1 MEKEPEKEKVRVK
14 RTRRSAPRAKTGC
27 VTCKFRKVKCDER
40 KPFCARC
47 EGFGVKCDGYAA
59 TKPPR
64 QKCGEDR
71 RAVVAKPLAP
81 KSVSGAV
88 VTSYDPV
95 PAAQSRWRHI
105 AAATRNPSIPMELVT
120 LQFDDETESRYFN
133 LFQEKTAM
141 QIAPYFDS
149 DTWRRLVLQACH
161 VPSIRHTVI
170 AIAALHQT
178 SMTLDNF
185 RKMSLDLGDS
195 VTNLGVHHQ
204 VAIEQYTKAI
214 RGMRQALSSGRQ
226 DLRTTLITCLV
237 IGCFEAFHGNIPLAH
252 GQIRTGIEMLHE
264 WKKAYGDDYIL
275 SYASPN
281 KHVVEDDL
289 VTTFGRLEI
298 STGYA
303 YTDEDDAHQIRRKQ
317 LSMVLRGMPSV
328 FDSLTHARVYLEL
341 IFRQM
346 EHYLYVA
353 ATWPDTYHK
362 HTEIE
367 HRIATRLAKEKNTTP
382 QNAYQSTRPTVEEPQ
397 SEAIER
403 IGAYPPEI
411 LSWNHHAKARGWE
424 TGPPKPGDEP
434 TSSNTAEFG
443 AEFGFVRDLIA
454 ESGEAAESRET
465 HMAELLQWHYSFENT
480 MSRHNMAETVGSMM
494 LRMHFKICYVC
505 IKTYLDDVML
515 PDLYTAELKEI
526 VALSTKLLAAFRHG
540 ESTNFT
546 LDFGLNIPLYIA
558 GFKCRVTSVRTE
570 IVNLLLGQ
578 PRREGF
584 WDSQLAGKVV
594 RWIQELEEEYAGGDV
609 IPEWCRIR
617 PSEVGF
623 NMKNNDGE
631 KATENEFG
639 RGAELVC
646 HQRIS
651 PDNLETRERCI
662 TLVW

>member
-1 MEKEPEKEKVRVK
+1 MMEKGTEKVKIK
-14 RTRRSAPRAKTGC
+14 RTRRSAPRTKTGC
-27 VTCKFRKVKCDER
+27 ITCKFRKVKCDER
-40 KPFCARC
+40 KPTCARC
-47 EGFGVKCDGYAA
+47 EGFGVRCDGYTTPKLPKQA
-59 TKPPR
+59 
-64 QKCGEDR
+64 GEDR
-71 RAVVAKPLAP
+71 RVVVKPLAP
-81 KSVSGAV
+81 KALLAPV
-88 VTSYDPV
+88 VTSYEPV

-105 AAATRNPSIPMELVT
+105 AVAAQKTPMPMELMT
-120 LQFDDETESRYFN
+120 MRFDNETESRYFA

-185 RKMSLDLGDS
+185 RKMSLDLSDRL
-195 VTNLGVHHQ
+195 TNLSVHHQ
-204 VAIEQYTKAI
+204 VAIDQYAKAI
-214 RGMRQALSSGRQ
+214 RGMRQALSSGNQ

-252 GQIRTGIEMLHE
+252 GQIRAGIEMLDE
-264 WKKAYGDDYIL
+264 WKKGYGDDYIL

-303 YTDEDDAHQIRRKQ
+303 YTDDENAHQARRKQ
-317 LSMVLRGMPSV
+317 LSKVLRDMPSV

-341 IFRQM
+341 LFRQM
-346 EHYLYVA
+346 EHYLYVS

-367 HRIATRLAKEKNTTP
+367 HRIAARLAKDSIAKPPTSSPDIIPTTEQP
-382 QNAYQSTRPTVEEPQ
+382 ENEGTELV
-397 SEAIER
+397 
-403 IGAYPPEI
+403 GACPPEI
-411 LSWNHHAKARGWE
+411 MKWNYHAKSRGWE
-424 TGPPKPGDEP
+424 TGPSGNPDEH
-434 TSSNTAEFG
+434 TTANTREFG
-443 AEFGFVRDLIA
+443 REFGFVRDLIA
-454 ESGEAAESRET
+454 EADDVSESIDT
-465 HMAELLQWHYSFENT
+465 HLAELLQWHHSFENT
-480 MSRHNMAETVGSMM
+480 MNQPNMTESVGSMM

-505 IKTYLDDVML
+505 MKTYLDDVML
-515 PDLYTAELKEI
+515 PDRYTAELLEV
-526 VALSTKLLAAFRHG
+526 VALSKKLLEAFRHG

-546 LDFGLNIPLYIA
+546 LDFGMNIPLYIA
-558 GFKCRVTSVRTE
+558 GFKCRIGSVRRE
-570 IVNLLLGQ
+570 IVDMLLNQ

-584 WDSQLAGKVV
+584 WDSQLAGKIV
-594 RWIQELEEEYAGGDV
+594 RWIQELEEEYAGGDF

-623 NMKNNDGE
+623 NMKDNDGN

-639 RGAELVC
+639 RETELVC

-651 PDNLETRERCI
+651 PDNLQTRERRI